1 MGVNRK
7 VMSEQ
12 YPEMARMWAPWR
24 MEYIGAP
31 KEAGCFLCRIGE
43 ERERDVGNLVLWRG
57 NKTFLVMNRYP
68 YNGGHVMAVP
78 YRHVASVPELD
89 GEEWGEVL
97 TGIRRAEAALT
108 AVMRPQGFNIGVN
121 QGGAAGAG
129 AKDHAHV
136 HVVPRWE
143 GDANFLPV
151 LGSVRVVP
159 QALETTAAALRKALR
174 ELGAEGVPPE
184 EAGR

>member
-1 MGVNRK
+1 
-7 VMSEQ
+7 MSEKF
-12 YPEMARMWAPWR
+12 PEMARMWAPWR

-31 KEAGCFLCRIGE
+31 KEEGCFLCRIGGE
-43 ERERDVGNLVLWRG
+43 SARDVENLVLWRG
-57 NKTFLVMNRYP
+57 AKTYLVMNRYP

-89 GEEWGEVL
+89 GEEWGEML
-97 TGIRRAEAALT
+97 TAIRWSEAALT
-108 AVMRPQGFNIGVN
+108 EAMRPQGFNIGVN

-159 QALETTAAALRKALR
+159 QALEKTAAVLRAALRK
-174 ELGAEGVPPE
+174 LGAEGVPPE
-184 EAGR
+184 EAAR